1 MLCGMAKQLPKL
13 SDQVR
18 QAVSDC
24 GVSQYAIAQEIGI
37 DRSTLSRFMRGERGL
52 RLTELDT
59 LAAYLRL
66 EVRMLGPIKKD

>member
-1 MLCGMAKQLPKL
+1 MLSGMTKQLPKL

-59 LAAYLRL
+59 LATYLRL
-66 EVRMLGPIKKD
+66 EVRMLGPITKD